1 MRRLLLIA
9 GLLGLGTGC
18 WFGDKSNSE
27 ETADQAAPPVPQE
40 IRLEADDG
48 WVYIPGDALDP
59 TTEVELTVQSGDQ
72 MANAASELLAIYPQ
86 DLVFT
91 APIEV
96 GIRITS
102 PGGDP
107 RVWYSED
114 GTNYGVIESV
124 EIDGDFAIAEVP
136 AGPFTGAVVRDCGL
150 CLL

>member
-1 MRRLLLIA
+1 M
-9 GLLGLGTGC
+9 
-18 WFGDKSNSE
+18 
-27 ETADQAAPPVPQE
+27 
-40 IRLEADDG
+40 
-48 WVYIPGDALDP
+48 
-59 TTEVELTVQSGDQ
+59 QSGDQ